1 LLHKRTEDPYSGVL
15 SKEWHSSLFGI
26 LFQFHFPSS
35 FIEVNEV
42 DVLHEVDHS
51 AVSEKTKQTDESPEE
66 VSAFSKRDTEDEEG
80 KDQKTF
86 KMNED
91 VLNSVVHI
99 VVPFSITNITLYF

>member
-1 LLHKRTEDPYSGVL
+1 MFHDVDQIAVTKKRT
-15 SKEWHSSLFGI
+15 
-26 LFQFHFPSS
+26 
-35 FIEVNEV
+35 
-42 DVLHEVDHS
+42 
-51 AVSEKTKQTDESPEE
+51 QTDESPEE
-66 VSAFSKRDTEDEEG
+66 VSAFGKRDTEDEEG